1 MPGLNNDRLEQFFRK
16 ATNRPQLTFSE
27 EDWKKLEARLDAADA
42 ERLADAR
49 TPKKII
55 TASVA
60 ALFLLS
66 MVGIWWG
73 TSEDSSVNMAP
84 SEVAT
89 SLPALPPL
97 ESATELQQRTTED
110 LQSNDEMKRLSTVP
124 EGVSPSGERI
134 ARNPS
139 TDDETSAPDETS
151 ALDEASALD
160 ETGEGLSH
168 AEGVV
173 SEGAGIEEEGN
184 DDRIAVVEKPL
195 LTSDGAERNKLVKQ
209 LSTAQVR
216 HELTEL
222 SPMIAERNAI
232 ERNKQR
238 APIEL
243 PGAEEADIAGRQTMV
258 EEEHASYKKE
268 HVARPR
274 LSLLLSFAPDFS
286 GTSLG
291 RYSAPGKAYGAVI
304 HYHLKSR
311 WSVSAGVIKNNKTYT
326 GAGEDYT
333 PPNGYWKYYTNGVI
347 PESIDGS
354 CSVLEFPLMVQYVL
368 SDRRQNR
375 WIVGAGTS
383 SYIMQSESYRYHFD
397 QPNPGA
403 REGWNSRGS
412 SRFLFNMLNLTVAYE
427 RQVIPGLML
436 GIEPYVKLPL
446 EKIGWSSLK
455 LYSSGA
461 SVTLRYT
468 LIGRK
473 HMTPGTFRS
482 RGPD

>member
-1 MPGLNNDRLEQFFRK
+1 MPGLSNDRLEQFFRK
-16 ATNRPQLTFSE
+16 ATNKPQLTFSE

-42 ERLADAR
+42 ERLADGRA
-49 TPKKII
+49 PKKII
-55 TASVA
+55 TASVV

-66 MVGIWWG
+66 MFGIWWG
-73 TSEDSSVNMAP
+73 TSEDTSVNVAP
-84 SEVAT
+84 SEVAA
-89 SLPALPPL
+89 SLPALPPQ
-97 ESATELQQRTTED
+97 ESATQPQKRTTED
-110 LQSNDEMKRLSTVP
+110 LQSDNKTTNLSTVP
-124 EGVSPSGERI
+124 EGATPSGKRI
-134 ARNPS
+134 ARDPS
-139 TDDETSAPDETS
+139 TDDETRAHDETSAPDEGS
-151 ALDEASALD
+151 GRD

-168 AEGVV
+168 AKGVV
-173 SEGAGIEEEGN
+173 SEHVDIATEGN
-184 DDRIAVVEKPL
+184 DDRIAIVQRPL
-195 LTSDGAERNKLVKQ
+195 LTSDGAEGNRSVKQ
-209 LSTAQVR
+209 LPTVR
-216 HELTEL
+216 VRRDLTEL
-222 SPMIAERNAI
+222 SPMMVERNAI

-243 PGAEEADIAGRQTMV
+243 PGAEEADTAGRQTMV
-258 EEEHASYKKE
+258 EEEHASDKKE

-286 GTSLG
+286 GTSLS
-291 RYSAPGKAYGAVI
+291 RYSAPGKAYGAMI
-304 HYHLKSR
+304 HYHLKNR

-333 PPNGYWKYYTNGVI
+333 PPKGYWKYYTNGVI

-354 CSVLEFPLMVQYVL
+354 CSVLEFPMMVQYVL

-403 REGWNSRGS
+403 KEGWNSRGS

-436 GIEPYVKLPL
+436 GVEPYLKVPL

-473 HMTPGTFRS
+473 HPTPVTFRS